1 MRVRVQ
7 NPSNNFLPSIG
18 RVLRYEEPTGEGVR
32 VDSGITEGSEISVY
46 YDPMISKLIGYAPT
60 REEAC
65 DVLKN
70 ALDEYVIRGV
80 THNTPF
86 LRSCLNNERFTT
98 GEITTAFI
106 EEEYPNGFS
115 GEILSEP
122 SQHDLRTIVA
132 AMYCRDQCCAAQADG
147 GASSLSATVDD
158 DGMVVSLSMDPV
170 LVAGPAADTDEPT
183 RPPEVLAR
191 VRQLGDA
198 LFGVSF
204 GEAGDEVAVELDWGS
219 EALQYATLNGAGA
232 HVVQLHSSPI
242 PGTGGGVWNVQYL
255 GAVGAVKARSVRTAE
270 LEELMPL
277 PAVLDTYKVRALS
290 NPLGPAATLSNA
302 RTVSNPAVIV
312 LCVAVRHVAD
322 AWLAGFAERG
332 CGRRGRRGPRGR
344 CARGDEGE
352 PRLPSAPLPVVVV
365 VVVVVVLGCVPN
377 SAARSAMA
385 DAQRDPRGAL
395 WHREERGRDRG
406 RHAAGRRH
414 HDGV

>member
-1 MRVRVQ
+1 M
-7 NPSNNFLPSIG
+7 
-18 RVLRYEEPTGEGVR
+18 LRYEEPDGEGVR

-60 REEAC
+60 RDEAC

-86 LRSCLNNERFTT
+86 LRSCLNNERFIT

-122 SQHDLRTIVA
+122 SQDDLRTIVA

-147 GASSLSATVDD
+147 GASSLSGAAD

-170 LVAGPAADTDEPT
+170 LVAGPVPAADEPA

-204 GEAGDEVAVELDWGS
+204 GAAGDEVVVELDWGS
-219 EALQYATLNGAGA
+219 EALQYATLDGTGA

-255 GAVGAVKARSVRTAE
+255 GAVGTVKARSVRTAE

-277 PAVLDTYKVRALS
+277 PTVLDTYKVTTSPNVVGERGGGGGGTQVQAPS
-290 NPLGPAATLSNA
+290 NPVAALRLCHSTSCRRCQA
-302 RTVSNPAVIV
+302 RWF
-312 LCVAVRHVAD
+312 R
-322 AWLAGFAERG
+322 
-332 CGRRGRRGPRGR
+332 
-344 CARGDEGE
+344 
-352 PRLPSAPLPVVVV
+352 
-365 VVVVVVLGCVPN
+365 
-377 SAARSAMA
+377 
-385 DAQRDPRGAL
+385 
-395 WHREERGRDRG
+395 
-406 RHAAGRRH
+406 
-414 HDGV
+414 

>member
-1 MRVRVQ
+1 
-7 NPSNNFLPSIG
+7 
-18 RVLRYEEPTGEGVR
+18 VLRYEEPGGEGVR

-60 REEAC
+60 RDEAC

-86 LRSCLNNERFTT
+86 LRSCLNNERFIT

-122 SQHDLRTIVA
+122 SQDDLRTIVA

-147 GASSLSATVDD
+147 GASSLSGAAD

-170 LVAGPAADTDEPT
+170 LVAGPVPAADEPA

-204 GEAGDEVAVELDWGS
+204 GEAGDEVVVELDWGS
-219 EALQYATLNGAGA
+219 EALQYATLDGTGA

-255 GAVGAVKARSVRTAE
+255 GAVGTVKARSVRTAE

-277 PAVLDTYKVRALS
+277 PTVLDTYKVTTS
-290 NPLGPAATLSNA
+290 PNVVG
-302 RTVSNPAVIV
+302 
-312 LCVAVRHVAD
+312 
-322 AWLAGFAERG
+322 ERG
-332 CGRRGRRGPRGR
+332 GRGRYTG
-344 CARGDEGE
+344 A
-352 PRLPSAPLPVVVV
+352 SAI
-365 VVVVVVLGCVPN
+365 
-377 SAARSAMA
+377 
-385 DAQRDPRGAL
+385 
-395 WHREERGRDRG
+395 
-406 RHAAGRRH
+406 
-414 HDGV
+414 